1 MSNAVAVRSCPPPL
15 PEATIERTRL
25 HAALDDAQAAA
36 FTLVGAPPGWGK
48 SVLLAAWAAPR
59 GAAWLTLGS
68 RHCDPRRLWAD
79 VVVALRRAQVP
90 LEGLDSTPERLD
102 DDFAL
107 RLADALAQAPVRP
120 TLVLD
125 DLDQLRGPG
134 LAALG
139 ELIAGGG
146 EAVHVVAATRSDPE
160 LPLERLR
167 LAGRL
172 HELRATDLAFTDEE
186 AAALLAQL

>member
-1 MSNAVAVRSCPPPL
+1 MSNALAVRSCPPPL

-48 SVLLAAWAAPR
+48 SVLLAGWAAPR

-79 VVVALRRAQVP
+79 VVGRAAARPGPARRR
-90 LEGLDSTPERLD
+90 STARRSGFG

-107 RLADALAQAPVRP
+107 RLADALAQVPVRP

-139 ELIAGGG
+139 ELIAERRRGG
-146 EAVHVVAATRSDPE
+146 ARRRRDPV
-160 LPLERLR
+160 
-167 LAGRL
+167 
-172 HELRATDLAFTDEE
+172 
-186 AAALLAQL
+186 

>member
-1 MSNAVAVRSCPPPL
+1 M
-15 PEATIERTRL
+15 
-25 HAALDDAQAAA
+25 
-36 FTLVGAPPGWGK
+36 
-48 SVLLAAWAAPR
+48 LA
-59 GAAWLTLGS
+59 
-68 RHCDPRRLWAD
+68 
-79 VVVALRRAQVP
+79 ALRRAQVP
-90 LEGLDSTPERLD
+90 LDGLDSAPEGLDE
-102 DDFAL
+102 DFAL
-107 RLADALAQAPVRP
+107 RLADALAQVPERP

-146 EAVHVVAATRSDPE
+146 EAVRVVAATRSDPE

-172 HELRATDLAFTDEE
+172 RELRATDLAFTDEE
-186 AAALLAQL
+186 AAALLAQLGVDLREDQVARLLERTEGWAAGLRLAGLSLLGEEDRTRSSPSSPATTARWPTT